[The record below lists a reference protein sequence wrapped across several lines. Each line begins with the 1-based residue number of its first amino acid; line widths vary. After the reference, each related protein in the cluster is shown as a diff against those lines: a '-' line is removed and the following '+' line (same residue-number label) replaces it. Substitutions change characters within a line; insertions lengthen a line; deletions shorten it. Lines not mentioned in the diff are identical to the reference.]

1 MPERR
6 HVCATV
12 GWPPRLY
19 RHHALYSII
28 DGVTMAA
35 VSVGVRPHEAPLPP
49 PEHVVWRLV
58 RNGHELRAVLRA
70 QPEGVELRQMLD
82 SQVVLRSQLFF
93 LTDVGQAIDEAV
105 TQALELWLSRGW
117 TRVE

>member
-1 MPERR
+1 MMSAHYLR
-6 HVCATV
+6 HQHRGDEAASDTAQGRHPV
-12 GWPPRLY
+12 GK
-19 RHHALYSII
+19 
-28 DGVTMAA
+28 
-35 VSVGVRPHEAPLPP
+35 VGMVPP